1 MKKLVA
7 VFLALVLA
15 FCLTS
20 SLAAIATEDGSLFAE
35 EAAIADS
42 LQPSLDASET
52 EPRDPELENAL
63 ACGLKALN
71 LFQGVSSTEFELD
84 RAPTRTEAVVM
95 LIRLLGRQSEAEA
108 FTGTHPFTDV
118 PAWANSYI
126 GYAYENGLTKGD
138 SETTFGAGREADAV
152 MYLTFVLRA
161 LGYSDDEGDFEW
173 DDPYALAD
181 GAGILPSGVQINEF
195 WRGDVVLVSYA
206 ALEAKL
212 RESDKTLAQSLIA
225 GGTFAAEDYD
235 KYYDGQALANGK
247 VSQEVSDAVAE
258 YQRYC
263 NLDDGL
269 DITGMNIAYHN
280 TVVEIGDAGYE
291 LYGTYKAGAKKCA
304 DMVNTAATNLDGK
317 ARVFY
322 LIAPNSLG
330 VVLSV
335 ASRERVSNGDEK
347 AGIAYSY
354 ECANDKV
361 FTVDA
366 YTELRA
372 HNDEY
377 VYFRTDHHWTALGAY
392 YAYTAWA
399 KAAGVEPTKL
409 SDYTQLDM
417 PGHLGLFYTMS
428 GSPYSMNINPDC
440 VTAYIPSGD
449 FSVKVTNTY
458 GSVSD
463 GKLVWDCSS
472 NAYKYGC
479 FIGGDN
485 PLTVITNNSIEGD
498 SSCVLIKD
506 SYGNPF
512 AVYLAQHYKTVY
524 VLDYRYYG
532 KMAGY
537 MTLSQMEQTYGIDDV
552 VVLLSMTLSQADGT
566 AGFLDKFLK

>member
-1 MKKLVA
+1 MKKFIA
-7 VFLALVLA
+7 AFLAVALA
-15 FCLTS
+15 LCLTS
-20 SLAAIATEDGSLFAE
+20 SLAAVATEETDPFTDVTSLS
-35 EAAIADS
+35 DT
-42 LQPSLDASET
+42 LPPSANT
-52 EPRDPELENAL
+52 GKTVPRNPELTNSL
-63 ACGLKALN
+63 ASGLKALN
-71 LFQGVSSTEFELD
+71 LFQGVSSTDFDLD

-108 FTGTHPFTDV
+108 FAGTSPFTDV

-126 GYAYENGLTKGD
+126 SYAYENGLTKGE
-138 SETTFGAGREADAV
+138 SETVFGASREADAS

-161 LGYSDDEGDFEW
+161 LGYSDDNGDFEW
-173 DDPYALAD
+173 DDPYALATD
-181 GAGILPSGVQINEF
+181 AGLLPDSVQINDF
-195 WRGDVVLVSYA
+195 KRGDVVLVSYA
-206 ALEAKL
+206 ALAAKL
-212 RESDKTLAQSLIA
+212 SGSEETLARSLTA
-225 GGTFAAEDYD
+225 SGAFAAEDFE
-235 KYYDGQALANGK
+235 KYYDTQALANGK
-247 VSQEVSDAVAE
+247 VSQKVSDAVAE

-269 DITGMNIAYHN
+269 DITGMNITYHN

-291 LYGTYKAGAKKCA
+291 LYGIYKAGAKKCA
-304 DMVNTAATNLDGK
+304 DKVNTAATNLDGK

-347 AGIAYSY
+347 AGIAYSF

-361 FTVDA
+361 LTVDA

-399 KAAGVEPTKL
+399 KTAGVEPTKL
-409 SDYTQLDM
+409 SDYTALDM

-428 GSPYSMNINPDC
+428 GSPYAMNSNPDC

-449 FSVKVTNTY
+449 FSVKVTNAK
-458 GSVSD
+458 GAVSD
-463 GKLVWDCSS
+463 GKLVWDYSS

-485 PLTVITNNSIEGD
+485 PLTVITNNSIEDD
-498 SSCVLIKD
+498 SSCVLVKD

-537 MTLSQMEQTYGIDDV
+537 MTLSQMEDTYGIDDV
-552 VVLLSMTLSQADGT
+552 IVLLSMTLSQADGT
-566 AGFLDKFLK
+566 AGFLDRFLK

>member
-1 MKKLVA
+1 MKNLVA
-7 VFLALVLA
+7 VFLAAALA

-20 SLAAIATEDGSLFAE
+20 SLDAVATEDGSLFTEETAITDALPPAVDVAE
-35 EAAIADS
+35 V
-42 LQPSLDASET
+42 T
-52 EPRDPELENAL
+52 PRDPELENAL
-63 ACGLKALN
+63 AGGLKALN
-71 LFQGVSSTEFELD
+71 LFQGVSSTDFELD
-84 RAPTRTEAVVM
+84 RSPTRTEAVIM
-95 LIRLLGRQSEAEA
+95 LIRLLGKENEAKS

-118 PAWANSYI
+118 PFWADSYI
-126 GYAYENGLTKGD
+126 GYAYEKGLTKGD
-138 SETTFGAGREADAV
+138 SETTFGAGREADAG
-152 MYLTFVLRA
+152 MFLTFVLRA

-173 DDPYALAD
+173 DDPYALAAE
-181 GAGILPSGVQINEF
+181 AGVLPSGVQINEF

-212 RESDKTLAQSLIA
+212 SDGGDTLAQSLIA
-225 GGTFAAEDYD
+225 SGAFTDEDFE
-235 KYYDGQALANGK
+235 KYYDAQALENGK
-247 VSQEVSDAVAE
+247 VSQEVSDAVEE

-269 DITGMNIAYHN
+269 DITGMNIVYHSS
-280 TVVEIGDAGYE
+280 VVEIGDAGYE
-291 LYGTYKAGAKKCA
+291 LYGIYKAGAKKCA
-304 DMVNTAATNLDGK
+304 DKVNTAASNLDGK

-347 AGIAYSY
+347 AGITYSY

-361 FTVDA
+361 YTVDA

-399 KAAGVEPTKL
+399 KKAGVEPTKL
-409 SDYTQLDM
+409 SDYTVLDM

-428 GSPYSMNINPDC
+428 GSPYSMKTNPDC
-440 VTAYIPSGD
+440 VTAYIPTGD

-463 GKLVWDCSS
+463 GKLVWDYSS

-485 PLTVITNNSIEGD
+485 PLTVITNNSIEDD
-498 SSCVLIKD
+498 SSCVLVKD

-532 KMAGY
+532 KLSGY

-566 AGFLDKFLK
+566 AGFLAKFLQ